1 MPELEILIGGRAFEV
16 ACQEGEEHYLQAAA
30 EMLNVEAQTL
40 VAQTG
45 RIPEARMLLMSGLM
59 LADRTAGVE
68 DRLKILEDEADGYR
82 LEIERLKTALRRA
95 ESMAGEPEK
104 VEVPVIPAGLTDGL
118 SALAAKAEALAGEVE
133 RMAKPAP
140 DAVSP

>member
-40 VAQTG
+40 VSQTG

-68 DRLKILEDEADGYR
+68 DRLKILEDEVESYR
-82 LEIERLKTALRRA
+82 AEIDRLKTALRRSETMKA
-95 ESMAGEPEK
+95 EPER
-104 VEVPVIPAGLTDGL
+104 VEVPVIPAGLTEGMSL
-118 SALAAKAEALAGEVE
+118 LADKAEKLADEVE
-133 RMAKPAP
+133 AK
-140 DAVSP
+140 S

>member
-30 EMLNVEAQTL
+30 DMLNVEAQTL

-68 DRLKILEDEADGYR
+68 DRLKILEDEAESYR
-82 LEIERLKTALRRA
+82 AEIDRLKVALREA
-95 ESMAGEPEK
+95 ESRATAPEK
-104 VEVPVIPAGLTDGL
+104 VEVPVIPAAL
-118 SALAAKAEALAGEVE
+118 SDNLATLAARAEALADEVE
-133 RMAKPAP
+133 AKAK
-140 DAVSP
+140 SG

>member
-40 VAQTG
+40 VGQTG
-45 RIPEARMLLMSGLM
+45 RIPEARMLLMAGLM

-68 DRLKILEDEADGYR
+68 DRLKLLEDEAESYR
-82 LEIERLKTALRRA
+82 AEVDRLKTALRRA
-95 ESMAGEPEK
+95 ESMAAEPEK
-104 VEVPVIPAGLTDGL
+104 VEVPVVPTGLSDGL
-118 SALAAKAEALAGEVE
+118 KILAEKAEKLADEVE
-133 RMAKPAP
+133 PKAG
-140 DAVSP
+140 S

>member
-30 EMLNVEAQTL
+30 EMLNIEAQTL

-68 DRLKILEDEADGYR
+68 DRLKILEDEAEGYR
-82 LEIERLKTALRRA
+82 AEIDRLKNALRDA
-95 ESMAGEPEK
+95 EGKATEPAK
-104 VEVPVIPAGLTDGL
+104 VEVPVIPAGLSEGL
-118 SALAAKAEALAGEVE
+118 LAMAEKAEKLADEVEAKA
-133 RMAKPAP
+133 
-140 DAVSP
+140 

>member
-40 VAQTG
+40 VSQTG

-68 DRLKILEDEADGYR
+68 DRLKLLEDEAESYR
-82 LEIERLKTALRRA
+82 LEIERLKTALRRSETMAA
-95 ESMAGEPEK
+95 EPK
-104 VEVPVIPAGLTDGL
+104 QVEVPVIPAGLSEGL
-118 SALAAKAEALAGEVE
+118 TTLAEKAEKLADEVE
-133 RMAKPAP
+133 GKAG
-140 DAVSP
+140 

>member
-30 EMLNVEAQTL
+30 DMLNVEAQTL
-40 VAQTG
+40 IAQTG

-68 DRLKILEDEADGYR
+68 DRLKVLEDEADAYR
-82 LEIERLKTALRRA
+82 AEIDRLTAQLRRA
-95 ESMAGEPEK
+95 ESQSAAPAEK
-104 VEVPVIPAGLTDGL
+104 IEVLPAGLVEEMTKLASRAEGL
-118 SALAAKAEALAGEVE
+118 AEEVEAKAKG
-133 RMAKPAP
+133 
-140 DAVSP
+140 

>member
-16 ACQEGEEHYLQAAA
+16 ACQEGEEHYLQSAA

-40 VAQTG
+40 ISQTG

-68 DRLKILEDEADGYR
+68 DRLKVVEDEA
-82 LEIERLKTALRRA
+82 EALRA
-95 ESMAGEPEK
+95 EIDRLNAALKRSEARSQELQKAAGNQMPDGLVDALASMA
-104 VEVPVIPAGLTDGL
+104 
-118 SALAAKAEALAGEVE
+118 SRAEALADEVE
-133 RMAKPAP
+133 AKSKAG
-140 DAVSP
+140 

>member
-16 ACQEGEEHYLQAAA
+16 ACQAGEEHYLQSAA

-40 VAQTG
+40 VSQTG

-68 DRLKILEDEADGYR
+68 DRLKVLEDEADGYR
-82 LEIERLKTALRRA
+82 AEIERLKAALRRA
-95 ESMAGEPEK
+95 EAMAAEPEK
-104 VEVPVIPAGLTDGL
+104 VEVPMIPAGLSDSLT
-118 SALAAKAEALAGEVE
+118 ALATKAEALADEVE
-133 RMAKPAP
+133 AKAKG
-140 DAVSP
+140 

>member
-30 EMLNVEAQTL
+30 EMLNIEAQTL
-40 VAQTG
+40 VSQTG

-68 DRLKILEDEADGYR
+68 DRLKILEDEAEGYR
-82 LEIERLKTALRRA
+82 AEIDRLKTALHRA
-95 ESMAGEPEK
+95 EKMAAEPQT
-104 VEVPVIPAGLTDGL
+104 VEVPVIPAGLGEGL
-118 SALAAKAEALAGEVE
+118 SALADRAEALADQVE
-133 RMAKPAP
+133 EKARG
-140 DAVSP
+140 

>member
-30 EMLNVEAQTL
+30 DMLNVEAQTL

-68 DRLKILEDEADGYR
+68 DRLKILEDEAESYR
-82 LEIERLKTALRRA
+82 AEIDRLKVALREA
-95 ESMAGEPEK
+95 ESRATAPEK
-104 VEVPVIPAGLTDGL
+104 VEVPVIPAAL
-118 SALAAKAEALAGEVE
+118 SDNLATLATRAEALADEVE
-133 RMAKPAP
+133 TKAK
-140 DAVSP
+140 SG

>member
-40 VAQTG
+40 VSQTG

-68 DRLKILEDEADGYR
+68 DRLKILEDEAEGYR
-82 LEIERLKTALRRA
+82 MEIERLKTALKRA
-95 ESMAGEPEK
+95 ETMASEPEK
-104 VEVPVIPAGLTDGL
+104 VEVPMIPAGLSDRL
-118 SALAAKAEALAGEVE
+118 SALATRAEALADEVE
-133 RMAKPAP
+133 AKAKG
-140 DAVSP
+140 

>member
-40 VAQTG
+40 VGQTG
-45 RIPEARMLLMSGLM
+45 RIPEARMLLMAGLM

-68 DRLKILEDEADGYR
+68 DRLKLLEDEAESYR
-82 LEIERLKTALRRA
+82 AEVDRLKTALRRA
-95 ESMAGEPEK
+95 ESMAAEPEK
-104 VEVPVIPAGLTDGL
+104 VEVPVVPAGLSDGL
-118 SALAAKAEALAGEVE
+118 KILAEKAEKLADEVEAKAG
-133 RMAKPAP
+133 
-140 DAVSP
+140 S

>member
-40 VAQTG
+40 VSQTG
-45 RIPEARMLLMSGLM
+45 RMPEARMLLMSGLM

-68 DRLKILEDEADGYR
+68 DRLKILEDEVESYR
-82 LEIERLKTALRRA
+82 AEIDRRKTALRRSEA
-95 ESMAGEPEK
+95 MKAEPET

-118 SALAAKAEALAGEVE
+118 TLLADKAEKLADEVE
-133 RMAKPAP
+133 SK
-140 DAVSP
+140 S

>member
-16 ACQEGEEHYLQAAA
+16 ACQEGEGHYLPSAA

-40 VAQTG
+40 IAQTG

-68 DRLKILEDEADGYR
+68 DRLKIMEDEAD
-82 LEIERLKTALRRA
+82 AFRA
-95 ESMAGEPEK
+95 EIDRLTSALKRAEARTAER
-104 VEVPVIPAGLTDGL
+104 VEVPVVPAEVTESLRQLTE
-118 SALAAKAEALAGEVE
+118 KAEKLAEE
-133 RMAKPAP
+133 IAAKPA
-140 DAVSP
+140 V

>member
-30 EMLNVEAQTL
+30 DMLNVEAQTL

-68 DRLKILEDEADGYR
+68 DRLKILEDEAESYR
-82 LEIERLKTALRRA
+82 AEIDRLKVALREA
-95 ESMAGEPEK
+95 ESRATAPEK
-104 VEVPVIPAGLTDGL
+104 VEVPVIPAAL
-118 SALAAKAEALAGEVE
+118 SDNLATLATRAEALADEVE
-133 RMAKPAP
+133 AKAK
-140 DAVSP
+140 SG